1 MTELFACG
9 CGIVQSTRT
18 GQIMSVAHC
27 DEHWAL
33 RHEDKTMKQM
43 ATELRV
49 LLMGE
54 AA

>member
-9 CGIVQSTRT
+9 CGIVQSTMT
-18 GQIMSVAHC
+18 GKVLSVAHC
-27 DEHWAL
+27 DQHWAM
-33 RHEDKTMKQM
+33 RDEDKTLKVM

-49 LLMGE
+49 LLKGE